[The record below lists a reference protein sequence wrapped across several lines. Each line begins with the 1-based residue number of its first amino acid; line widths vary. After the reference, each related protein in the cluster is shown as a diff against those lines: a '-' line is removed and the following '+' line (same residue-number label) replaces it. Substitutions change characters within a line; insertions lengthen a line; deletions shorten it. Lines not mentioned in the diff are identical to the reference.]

1 MGTNEDREAGETPGG
16 PLARGASATL
26 DVGYRADGLVDG
38 ELAHR
43 YGPRVHI
50 LADAYHLSLLA
61 KLSAEG
67 TQQPEVNHLVTVLYR
82 DLVATVLTRELPK
95 TEVAVDTRMIAHT
108 PLGVFRG
115 VIVDPDTKV
124 VCVDIARAGMLPA
137 QVCFDAL
144 NHVLDPR
151 RVRQDHLIMNR
162 VTDAQGQVVGA
173 RIFGDKTGGEVGGR
187 ILMFPDPM
195 GATGTSLLKAINF
208 YKNLPGGTPSKV
220 IAMNLIVTPEF
231 IQNVL
236 REEPDAVI
244 YAFRLDRGLSDPEVL
259 ETVPGTHPER
269 ERGLNEHQYIVPGA
283 GGLGE
288 VINNVYV

>member
-1 MGTNEDREAGETPGG
+1 MTDDIDIGY
-16 PLARGASATL
+16 LAE
-26 DVGYRADGLVDG
+26 GLVDG
-38 ELAHR
+38 ELVHR

-61 KLSAEG
+61 RLSAEG
-67 TQQPEVNHLVTVLYR
+67 TQQPDVNQLVTFLYR
-82 DLVATVLTRELPK
+82 DLVATVLRRELPL
-95 TEVAVDTRMIAHT
+95 TQVSVDTRMIAHT
-108 PLGVFRG
+108 PLGVYRG
-115 VIVDPDTKV
+115 VIVDPQTQV

-162 VTDAQGQVVGA
+162 VTDDAGQVVGV
-173 RIFGDKTGGEVGGR
+173 RLFGEKTGGEVGGR
-187 ILMFPDPM
+187 IVMFPDPM
-195 GATGTSLLKAINF
+195 GATGGSLLKAINF
-208 YKNLPGGTPSKV
+208 YKNIDGGLPAKV

-236 REEPDAVI
+236 AHEPEAVI
-244 YAFRLDRGLSDPEVL
+244 YAFRLDRGLSDPEIKK
-259 ETVPGTHPER
+259 TVPGTFPER

>member
-1 MGTNEDREAGETPGG
+1 MSGIHGSEGNPAQAPR
-16 PLARGASATL
+16 RSV
-26 DVGYRADGLVDG
+26 DVGYRAEALHDG
-38 ELAHR
+38 ELVHR
-43 YGPRVHI
+43 YGDGVHI

-61 KLSAEG
+61 KLSAED
-67 TQQPEVNHLVTVLYR
+67 TVQPAVNHLVTVLYR
-82 DLVATVLTRELPK
+82 DLVARVLSRELPQI
-95 TEVAVDTRMIAHT
+95 EVHTPTRMIAHT
-108 PLGVFRG
+108 PEGVYRG
-115 VIVDPDTKV
+115 VVVDPETQV

-162 VTDAQGQVVGA
+162 VTDAMGQVVGA
-173 RIFGDKTGGEVGGR
+173 RIFGEKTGGEVGGR

-195 GATGTSLLKAINF
+195 GATGGSLLKAIAF
-208 YKNLPGGTPSKV
+208 YKNLPGGLPKKV

-231 IQNVL
+231 IRNV
-236 REEPDAVI
+236 RAIEPDVVI
-244 YAFRLDRGLSDPEVL
+244 YAFRLDRGLSDDDIL
-259 ETVPGTHPER
+259 DTVPGTFPER
-269 ERGLNEHQYIVPGA
+269 EVGLNDHQYIVPGA

>member
-1 MGTNEDREAGETPGG
+1 MTDDIDIGY
-16 PLARGASATL
+16 LAE
-26 DVGYRADGLVDG
+26 GLVDG
-38 ELAHR
+38 ELVHR

-61 KLSAEG
+61 RLSAEG
-67 TQQPEVNHLVTVLYR
+67 TQQPDVNQLVTFLYR
-82 DLVATVLTRELPK
+82 DLVATVLRRELPL
-95 TEVAVDTRMIAHT
+95 TTVAVDTRMIAHT
-108 PLGVFRG
+108 PLGVYRG
-115 VIVDPDTKV
+115 VVVDPQTQV

-162 VTDAQGQVVGA
+162 VTDDAGQVVGV
-173 RIFGDKTGGEVGGR
+173 RLFGEKTGGEVGGR
-187 ILMFPDPM
+187 IVMFPDPM
-195 GATGTSLLKAINF
+195 GATGGSLLKAINF
-208 YKNLPGGTPSKV
+208 YKKLDGGLPAKV

-236 REEPDAVI
+236 AHEPDAVI
-244 YAFRLDRGLSDPEVL
+244 YAFRLDRGLSDPEIKK
-259 ETVPGTHPER
+259 TVPGTFPER
-269 ERGLNEHQYIVPGA
+269 ERGLNDHQYIVPGA